1 MRVSHLP
8 RGELRAIQLERLK
21 TQLARVTRTSPFYRE
36 RFEAAGFNPD
46 KVDHIED
53 FSELAPTVAKA
64 DFLADQEA
72 HPPFGTRLAAGAGSI
87 ARFEVT
93 SGTSGLGQEV
103 YGLTWRD
110 IETLGSHGAWAFS
123 MHGIR
128 GGDRIAVTLPL
139 GFLQGPWGGDFA
151 ARALGCAV
159 LHLGLAP
166 DTERKLQY
174 LARFGINALYT
185 PTPTF
190 LMRLTKVA
198 SEMGLVPRRDT
209 PNLRVAML
217 AGESYP
223 LEWALAA
230 QEFWGIRL
238 TEVYGSTQGAFAVTC
253 EHGVRRGS
261 ERGSMHNPDWDL
273 LLEVVDPSTGAPVAP
288 GETGE
293 AIITTLVREASPT
306 IRFRTGDLVRL
317 LPHDGCPCG
326 RQTVAIE
333 AGTIGRLDDMIKVKG
348 MNIWPA
354 AVDSVIFAAREV
366 EDYNAEVTIGDGGR
380 ETVTLRVAL
389 RPDLSPDDGA
399 EVLRGRLGREL
410 HAVTNV
416 SMDIA
421 FVPRSELSTFEYKA
435 KRWTDHRPRDLIA

>member
-1 MRVSHLP
+1 
-8 RGELRAIQLERLK
+8 
-21 TQLARVTRTSPFYRE
+21 
-36 RFEAAGFNPD
+36 
-46 KVDHIED
+46 
-53 FSELAPTVAKA
+53 
-64 DFLADQEA
+64 
-72 HPPFGTRLAAGAGSI
+72 
-87 ARFEVT
+87 
-93 SGTSGLGQEV
+93 
-103 YGLTWRD
+103 
-110 IETLGSHGAWAFS
+110 
-123 MHGIR
+123 
-128 GGDRIAVTLPL
+128 
-139 GFLQGPWGGDFA
+139 
-151 ARALGCAV
+151 
-159 LHLGLAP
+159 
-166 DTERKLQY
+166 
-174 LARFGINALYT
+174 
-185 PTPTF
+185 
-190 LMRLTKVA
+190 MRLTKVA